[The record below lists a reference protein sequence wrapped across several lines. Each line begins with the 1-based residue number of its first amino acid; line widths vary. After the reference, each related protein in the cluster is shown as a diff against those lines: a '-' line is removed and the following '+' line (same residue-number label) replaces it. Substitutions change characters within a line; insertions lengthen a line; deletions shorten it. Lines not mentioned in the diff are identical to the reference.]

1 MRGNNKPQPTPSNNK
16 EESLNLSEKQIKKA
30 FEKLVQK
37 KLSEEQKTKFKS
49 YEDLDRIIGEFMDC
63 CIVMGYDTNGEGVVR
78 MIHNN
83 NMQHDALCNLLQKV
97 VASQFGSGPFN
108 SIP

>member
-1 MRGNNKPQPTPSNNK
+1 MRGDNKPQPTPFNNK
-16 EESLNLSEKQIKKA
+16 EELPDLSEKQIKKA

-37 KLSEEQKTKFKS
+37 KLTHEQKTKFKS

-63 CIVMGYDTNGEGVVR
+63 CIVLGYDTKGEGVVR
-78 MIHNN
+78 MIHTN

-97 VASQFGSGPFN
+97 VASQFGSGPFK
-108 SIP
+108 